1 MGPPARRSRN
11 FRGRLRHLARS
22 LHNGIGGSLG
32 VLCNLQLNTRCVH
45 GELRRLLGNLSTHH
59 EHTGGIQVLGSHR
72 KQGIHEIELCLR
84 LFVLS
89 GKLAW
94 NLHAKHG
101 LAVNL
106 LIKLL
111 ELGSM
116 LRVIGRNGGVC
127 SIDGSL
133 RFLLGSRFLIESLL
147 GLVLFRLGLLG
158 RPLRLVKSFLGVVE
172 LLLVLVQMVDGVQ
185 LSAHIVEL
193 SLIGVEGSL
202 RCIKIVAC
210 RLLCRLSIGN
220 TLLCLEPE
228 PHQAVPSRRLRC
240 RVQPGRR

>member
-1 MGPPARRSRN
+1 M
-11 FRGRLRHLARS
+11 
-22 LHNGIGGSLG
+22 
-32 VLCNLQLNTRCVH
+32 
-45 GELRRLLGNLSTHH
+45 
-59 EHTGGIQVLGSHR
+59 
-72 KQGIHEIELCLR
+72 
-84 LFVLS
+84 
-89 GKLAW
+89 
-94 NLHAKHG
+94 
-101 LAVNL
+101 
-106 LIKLL
+106 
-111 ELGSM
+111 
-116 LRVIGRNGGVC
+116 
-127 SIDGSL
+127 

-220 TLLCLEPE
+220 TLLCLSQGLIE
-228 PHQAVPSRRLRC
+228 RRLRGIRAVERGLGGGDLLC
-240 RVQPGRR
+240 LGILLRLPAAQVGFGRVKRLLGLVFHPRKNPFVVLDAIVMGLCFVIFGLGIAHLGVNPRLLLLPSGKSSLGILHRLRRGDQIVLSGFLSRLRRIERRGSAIERRLIVFDPLLLVRNLTLELALAGM